1 MNLNHVRHVLVV
13 DDEKWMRLSV
23 IAMLENEG
31 ISTSEADNGRI
42 ALNIIAI
49 HMNLPNR
56 IDLIVTDVKMPV
68 LSGVDMLQML
78 REQGNNIPVLVMSSD
93 FNDDI
98 LLEINATNNTEIIEK
113 PFKTIQ
119 LIAKIEGLVSGIGY

>member
-1 MNLNHVRHVLVV
+1 
-13 DDEKWMRLSV
+13 
-23 IAMLENEG
+23 
-31 ISTSEADNGRI
+31 
-42 ALNIIAI
+42 
-49 HMNLPNR
+49 
-56 IDLIVTDVKMPV
+56 
-68 LSGVDMLQML
+68 
-78 REQGNNIPVLVMSSD
+78 MSSD